1 MVDRIEMNK
10 FCRLLCIYIFKCNLI
25 PRAQKRIFKDNT
37 VKNYYDNI
45 DAIIRGYILS
55 IFYPIIQFLK
65 CHRV

>member
-1 MVDRIEMNK
+1 M
-10 FCRLLCIYIFKCNLI
+10 YIFFKCNLI
-25 PRAQKRIFKDNT
+25 PRAQERIFKDNT

-65 CHRV
+65 CHKSVII